1 MKQSYLLQQFL
12 IHRNVT
18 LDSRLVNH
26 DTIFFAI
33 KGERHDANDFIDD
46 QLISRAALVVTDR
59 SAWGHHEKCFLVP
72 DTLGALQELAS
83 DYRKLFNIPVIG
95 ITGSNGKTTTKELIL
110 RVLASKYKVHA
121 TNGNFNNHFGV
132 PLTLLQ
138 MPEDTEIAIIEMGAN
153 HQGEIKQLS
162 HIAQPDLGL
171 ITSIGK
177 AHLEGFGGITG
188 VAKGKS
194 ELFQHVMSKSGLI
207 FHHTIDSLLLPYI
220 ENYAST
226 ISISDT
232 VIHIHGKPYN
242 FDIISTEPSIEFN
255 IRTQDARQIHIQSVL
270 FGIYNYR
277 NILSSVALGIHFN
290 IPFADIA
297 SGIASYIP
305 DNNRTQQ
312 IRWGNHSVILDAYNA
327 NPTSMRASIQALHDK
342 DPSKVILILG
352 SMKELGEFSES
363 EHKELLQWI
372 SKKKWYDV
380 FLLGDEMYVANQ
392 AFNFKHFNT
401 LEEIKSQLNALR
413 TQNLLLFVKGSR
425 SNGLEKL
432 FQ

>member
-12 IHRNVT
+12 IHRKVT
-18 LDSRLVNH
+18 LDSRLVDQ

-33 KGERHDANDFIDD
+33 KGERHDANDFIDEE
-46 QLISRAALVVTDR
+46 LISRAALVVTDR
-59 SAWGHHEKCFLVP
+59 SAWGNHQKCFLVP
-72 DTLGALQELAS
+72 DTLGALQKLATE
-83 DYRKLFNIPVIG
+83 YRKLFNIPVIG

-110 RVLASKYKVHA
+110 RVLATKFKVHA
-121 TNGNFNNHFGV
+121 TKGNYNNHFGV

-138 MPEDTEIAIIEMGAN
+138 MPEDTEMAIIEMGAN
-153 HQGEIKQLS
+153 HQGEINLLS

-194 ELFQHVMSKSGLI
+194 ELFQFVMSKGGLI

-220 ENYAST
+220 DNYASI
-226 ISISDT
+226 ISIRDT
-232 VIHIHGKPYN
+232 IIHIKGKEYS
-242 FDIISTEPSIEFN
+242 FEIVSTEPSIDFI
-255 IRTQDARQIHIQSVL
+255 IRTPDSREIQIQSVL

-277 NILSSVALGIHFN
+277 NILSSVAMGIHFN
-290 IPFADIA
+290 IPFSDIA

-312 IRWGNHSVILDAYNA
+312 IRWGTHNVILDAYNA
-327 NPTSMRASIQALHDK
+327 NPTSMRASIQALDDK

-372 SKKKWYDV
+372 SKKKWHDV
-380 FLLGDEMYVANQ
+380 LLFGDEMYVANQ
-392 AFNFKHFNT
+392 TFKFKHFNS
-401 LEEIKSQLNALR
+401 LDEIKSQLNATR
-413 TQNLLLFVKGSR
+413 AENLLLFAKGSR

-432 FQ
+432 FL